1 MRSVRLTRNDL
12 VPEPARSRADLAIQD
27 AGATGSR
34 DRPAAASVECA
45 ASRDAGKAEADGGR
59 STALRQALSAVP
71 IGIERT
77 WDCPARDCHPVASGG
92 IPAVLALEVAL
103 SWRPTTDTRGDPPP
117 DPGDELGKSALG
129 STAHPRRTAQARNRS
144 CAVDGRQIHGEE
156 WARAVADLED
166 LSPQSHGWRRCHGLP
181 DRADGGLPIAL

>member
-27 AGATGSR
+27 TGATGSR

-59 STALRQALSAVP
+59 PTALRLALSAVP

-77 WDCPARDCHPVASGG
+77 WDCPARDGHPVASDGL
-92 IPAVLALEVAL
+92 PTVLALEVSL
-103 SWRPTTDTRGDPPP
+103 SWRSAEDTRGDPSV
-117 DPGDELGKSALG
+117 DPRDEPRQSAVG
-129 STAHPRRTAQARNRS
+129 RAAHS
-144 CAVDGRQIHGEE
+144 
-156 WARAVADLED
+156 W
-166 LSPQSHGWRRCHGLP
+166 
-181 DRADGGLPIAL
+181 